1 MKIIRIIIL
10 IFVSF
15 LGFSNAQ
22 VIYTESWSKNYK
34 TVENKIIG
42 IWPHD
47 TRYDDLSRLKELRYR
62 WGFNNILLARV
73 FGNSHYSMIIEAG
86 FDSLNI
92 MRQIWPDSYV
102 ENVESIP
109 ETWSYYIDEPADLN
123 ENIVIWTN
131 IKNWVKDK
139 YPNSKIVLS
148 GYKRN
153 EFLKEYV
160 QTISDYAMFSS
171 YKHWWE
177 FLGIWISWPEN
188 PDQRSDWAD
197 MEILFGSKFEFSWV
211 GAHRDMS
218 EYDDLLGKAK
228 NLFLQGVFLYQLEP
242 FENEADDTNFE
253 SFAEAAT
260 KHGFLSKHYQQ
271 IREQFINGNLT
282 KTQLLGPSYST
293 DIPIDFDHSSL
304 VFQDYVVTNNRIEDY
319 FAEFQII
326 VGSPN
331 IFIVPPTQKSSLNSN
346 NEIIFKP
353 GFHAEFGSEFRAY
366 IGED

>member
-1 MKIIRIIIL
+1 MKTIL
-10 IFVSF
+10 LVIFINLISGSF
-15 LGFSNAQ
+15 AYGQITYLKD
-22 VIYTESWSKNYK
+22 WSKYYE

-42 IWPHD
+42 IWPHN
-47 TRYDDLSRLKELRYR
+47 TRYDDLSRLKELRYK
-62 WGFNNILLARV
+62 WGFNNILLARG
-73 FGNSHYSMIIEAG
+73 FGNSHYSMIREAG

-92 MRQIWPDSYV
+92 MRQIRPDSYI

-123 ENIVIWTN
+123 ENIVIWAN
-131 IKNWVKDK
+131 IKNWLKAK

-153 EFLKEYV
+153 DFLKEYV
-160 QTISDYAMFSS
+160 HTISDYTMFSS

-188 PDQRSDWAD
+188 PDQRSDWAH
-197 MEILFGSKFEFSWV
+197 METLFSHKFEFSWV
-211 GAHRDMS
+211 GAHKDIS

-242 FENEADDTNFE
+242 FENEADDTNLE
-253 SFAEAAT
+253 TFAEAAT
-260 KHGFLSKHYQQ
+260 KNGYLTKHYQQ
-271 IREQFINGNLT
+271 IREQYIDGNLT

-293 DIPIDFDHSSL
+293 DIPTDFDHSNL

-319 FAEFQII
+319 FAESRII
-326 VGSPN
+326 IGSPN
-331 IFIVPPTQKSSLNSN
+331 IFIVPPTKKSSLNSYN
-346 NEIIFKP
+346 QIILKP
-353 GFHAEFGSEFRAY
+353 GFHAELGSEFRAY
-366 IGED
+366 IGEE